1 MGKPVVEAM
10 HCIYRGDY
18 TRLCGNYRL
27 FLRDYR
33 LFLRD
38 YRPFLRDYRPFLRDY
53 RPFVR
58 DYRLFLRDYRLFL
71 RDVAPVPQ
79 GKPCEQR
86 VVDVP
91 AGRTSRASASLRISS
106 QYTTTS

>member
-1 MGKPVVEAM
+1 MGKPGVAAM
-10 HCIYRGDY
+10 HGVCRGDY
-18 TRLCGNYRL
+18 TRLCGDYRL

-33 LFLRD
+33 LFL
-38 YRPFLRDYRPFLRDY
+38 
-53 RPFVR
+53 R

-91 AGRTSRASASLRISS
+91 AGRTSCASASLRISS